1 MRLTDG
7 GSRMMDESDAGQQLT
22 EHSKKAL
29 VFFLVLSCDGNE
41 IRDKPMRVVLLRF
54 SGED

>member
-1 MRLTDG
+1 
-7 GSRMMDESDAGQQLT
+7 MDESDAGQQLT